1 MIATKGPSTFS
12 FKCSIF
18 PGYFTVY
25 VYTMP
30 SETQPR
36 KKRTTSVDSK
46 PESDVDHRKRRRN
59 RTTQSCLNCHTSK
72 RMCDRKRP
80 ACARCTQ
87 LGLTG
92 LCVYEVDD
100 PNQRSDTQDE
110 SSRLLKRVAE
120 LEGVI
125 RELKNKPHPRWL
137 QPGYQQMPPEAESS
151 SQNPVPH
158 DSTASYSNIPSSSA
172 PVKQPAS
179 PTSPT
184 YPPTS
189 GLRIDSTGSPS
200 SQSSCFSA
208 SPISTPS
215 PIATPIDEFSCSP
228 VAIGSSDGLDLV
240 SMFMSY
246 PDMIPTDEALARQ
259 NFDHLQ
265 KTNNGHCGCLHEGT
279 NYRALLE
286 LSLRLRRAAGL
297 YLQDHHD
304 IILGRTVRSRD
315 ESRSWM
321 LMLRDVSCPPD
332 DSDTAVSGCD
342 QPRHSF
348 GTHTNIYDPMTVQAA
363 IPPGAIAPLALHD
376 IRPWDSFVSDMHMA
390 VDDPMMNWEP
400 RR

>member
-1 MIATKGPSTFS
+1 
-12 FKCSIF
+12 
-18 PGYFTVY
+18 
-25 VYTMP
+25 MP
-30 SETQPR
+30 AETQPR
-36 KKRTTSVDSK
+36 KKRTVSADSK
-46 PESDVDHRKRRRN
+46 PDSEVDHRKRRRN

-72 RMCDRKRP
+72 RMASILSLDCCCDRKRP

-100 PNQRSDTQDE
+100 PNQRPDTQDE

-137 QPGYQQMPPEAESS
+137 QPGCQQTLPEAESS
-151 SQNPVPH
+151 PQNPVSR
-158 DSTASYSNIPSSSA
+158 DSTASDSSMPSSSA
-172 PVKQPAS
+172 PMKHSDPRALPS

-184 YPPTS
+184 YPSTS
-189 GLRIDSTGSPS
+189 GLCIDSSPS
-200 SQSSCFSA
+200 SQSSSCFSA

-228 VAIGSSDGLDLV
+228 VAIGSTSDGLDLV

-246 PDMIPTDEALARQ
+246 PDMIPTDDALARPNLDQ
-259 NFDHLQ
+259 LQ
-265 KTNNGHCGCLHEGT
+265 KTNNGHCGCLYEAA

-286 LSLRLRRAAGL
+286 LSLRLRKAADVLARSPRHHAGSSCS
-297 YLQDHHD
+297 LQRRVLELDAHASTSLGD
-304 IILGRTVRSRD
+304 IN
-315 ESRSWM
+315 
-321 LMLRDVSCPPD
+321 CPPD
-332 DSDTAVSGCD
+332 DTDTTVNGCD
-342 QPRHSF
+342 QPRQSF
-348 GTHTNIYDPMTVQAA
+348 GTHTNIYDAMTVQAT
-363 IPPGAIAPLALHD
+363 IPPGAIAPLALHGM
-376 IRPWDSFVSDMHMA
+376 RPWDSFVSDMHMA

>member
-1 MIATKGPSTFS
+1 
-12 FKCSIF
+12 
-18 PGYFTVY
+18 
-25 VYTMP
+25 MP

-46 PESDVDHRKRRRN
+46 PDSDVDHRKRRRN

-137 QPGYQQMPPEAESS
+137 QPGCQQMAPEAENL

-158 DSTASYSNIPSSSA
+158 DSTASYSNISSSSS
-172 PVKQPAS
+172 PVKHPAS

-184 YPPTS
+184 YPRTS

-246 PDMIPTDEALARQ
+246 PDMIPTDDALTRQ
-259 NFDHLQ
+259 NLDHLQ
-265 KTNNGHCGCLHEGT
+265 KTNNGHCGCLHEGA

-286 LSLRLRRAAGL
+286 LSLRLRKAADVLARSPRHHPGSNCS
-297 YLQDHHD
+297 LQRRVSELDAHASSS
-304 IILGRTVRSRD
+304 LG
-315 ESRSWM
+315 
-321 LMLRDVSCPPD
+321 DVSCPPD
-332 DSDTAVSGCD
+332 DSDTAVNGCD

-348 GTHTNIYDPMTVQAA
+348 GTHTNIYDPMTVQGA

>member
-1 MIATKGPSTFS
+1 
-12 FKCSIF
+12 
-18 PGYFTVY
+18 
-25 VYTMP
+25 MP
-30 SETQPR
+30 SELQPR
-36 KKRTTSVDSK
+36 KKRTASNDSK
-46 PESDVDHRKRRRN
+46 PDSDVDHRKRRRN

-137 QPGYQQMPPEAESS
+137 QPGCQQMPPETESP
-151 SQNPVPH
+151 SQNPGPH
-158 DSTASYSNIPSSSA
+158 DFTASYSSIPSSSA
-172 PVKQPAS
+172 PVKHPAS

-184 YPPTS
+184 YPPS
-189 GLRIDSTGSPS
+189 GRLRIDSSPS

-246 PDMIPTDEALARQ
+246 PDMIPPDDALARHTL
-259 NFDHLQ
+259 DHIQ
-265 KTNNGHCGCLHEGT
+265 KTNSGHCGCLHEGI

-286 LSLRLRRAAGL
+286 LSLRLRKAADVLARSPRHHPGSNCS
-297 YLQDHHD
+297 LQRRVSELDAHASSS
-304 IILGRTVRSRD
+304 LG
-315 ESRSWM
+315 
-321 LMLRDVSCPPD
+321 DVSCPPD
-332 DSDTAVSGCD
+332 DTDTAVNGCD

-376 IRPWDSFVSDMHMA
+376 IHPWDGLVSDTHMA

>member
-1 MIATKGPSTFS
+1 MA
-12 FKCSIF
+12 
-18 PGYFTVY
+18 
-25 VYTMP
+25 

-36 KKRTTSVDSK
+36 KKRTASVDSK
-46 PESDVDHRKRRRN
+46 PDSDVDHRKRRRN

-137 QPGYQQMPPEAESS
+137 QPGCQQMAPEAENS
-151 SQNPVPH
+151 SQDPVPH
-158 DSTASYSNIPSSSA
+158 DSTASYSSRPSSSA
-172 PVKQPAS
+172 PMKHPASPTS

-184 YPPTS
+184 YPPTG
-189 GLRIDSTGSPS
+189 GLRIDSSPS

-246 PDMIPTDEALARQ
+246 PDMIPTDDALARQ
-259 NFDHLQ
+259 NLDHLQ
-265 KTNNGHCGCLHEGT
+265 KTNSGHCGCLHEGA

-286 LSLRLRRAAGL
+286 LSLRLRKAADVLARSPRHHLGSNCS
-297 YLQDHHD
+297 LQRRVSELDAHASSS
-304 IILGRTVRSRD
+304 LG
-315 ESRSWM
+315 
-321 LMLRDVSCPPD
+321 DVSCPPD
-332 DSDTAVSGCD
+332 DTDTAVNGCD

-363 IPPGAIAPLALHD
+363 IPPSAIAPLALHD
-376 IRPWDSFVSDMHMA
+376 MRPWDSFVSDMHMA

>member
-1 MIATKGPSTFS
+1 
-12 FKCSIF
+12 
-18 PGYFTVY
+18 
-25 VYTMP
+25 MP

-46 PESDVDHRKRRRN
+46 PDSDVDHRKKRRN

-137 QPGYQQMPPEAESS
+137 QPGCQQMAPEAEIS
-151 SQNPVPH
+151 SQNPAPH
-158 DSTASYSNIPSSSA
+158 DSTVSYSTIPSSSA
-172 PVKQPAS
+172 PVKHPAS
-179 PTSPT
+179 PTSTT
-184 YPPTS
+184 YPRTS
-189 GLRIDSTGSPS
+189 GLRIDSTGSPGS

-246 PDMIPTDEALARQ
+246 PDIIPTDDALARQ
-259 NFDHLQ
+259 NLDHLQ
-265 KTNNGHCGCLHEGT
+265 KTNNDHCGCLHEGA

-286 LSLRLRRAAGL
+286 LSLRLRKAADVLARSPRHHPGSNCS
-297 YLQDHHD
+297 LQRRVSELDAHASSS
-304 IILGRTVRSRD
+304 LG
-315 ESRSWM
+315 
-321 LMLRDVSCPPD
+321 DVSCPPD
-332 DSDTAVSGCD
+332 DSDTAVNGCD
-342 QPRHSF
+342 QPRNSF

>member
-1 MIATKGPSTFS
+1 
-12 FKCSIF
+12 
-18 PGYFTVY
+18 
-25 VYTMP
+25 MP
-30 SETQPR
+30 SEPQPR
-36 KKRTTSVDSK
+36 KKRMASDDSK
-46 PESDVDHRKRRRN
+46 PDSDVDHRKRWNTFLTPRRN

-125 RELKNKPHPRWL
+125 PEEQTASPVN
-137 QPGYQQMPPEAESS
+137 PG
-151 SQNPVPH
+151 PH
-158 DSTASYSNIPSSSA
+158 DSTASYPSIPSSSA
-172 PVKQPAS
+172 PVKHPAS

-184 YPPTS
+184 YPPS
-189 GLRIDSTGSPS
+189 GRLRIDSSPS

-208 SPISTPS
+208 SPIGTPS

-246 PDMIPTDEALARQ
+246 PDMIPPDDALARH
-259 NFDHLQ
+259 NLDHIQ
-265 KTNNGHCGCLHEGT
+265 KTNSGHCGCLHEGI

-286 LSLRLRRAAGL
+286 LSLRLRKAADVLARSPRHHPGSNCS
-297 YLQDHHD
+297 LQRRVSELDAHASSS
-304 IILGRTVRSRD
+304 LG
-315 ESRSWM
+315 
-321 LMLRDVSCPPD
+321 DVSCPPD
-332 DSDTAVSGCD
+332 DTDTAVNGCD

-363 IPPGAIAPLALHD
+363 IPPGAIASLALHD
-376 IRPWDSFVSDMHMA
+376 IRPWDGFVSDMHMA

>member
-1 MIATKGPSTFS
+1 MIATK
-12 FKCSIF
+12 
-18 PGYFTVY
+18 
-25 VYTMP
+25 
-30 SETQPR
+30 ETQPR
-36 KKRTTSVDSK
+36 KKRPVSVDSK
-46 PESDVDHRKRRRN
+46 PDSDVDHRKRRRN

-137 QPGYQQMPPEAESS
+137 QPGCQQMPPEAENSS
-151 SQNPVPH
+151 H
-158 DSTASYSNIPSSSA
+158 DSTVSDSSMPSSSA
-172 PVKQPAS
+172 PMKHSNPRTLHS
-179 PTSPT
+179 PTSPA

-189 GLRIDSTGSPS
+189 GLRIDSSPS
-200 SQSSCFSA
+200 SQSSSCFSA

-228 VAIGSSDGLDLV
+228 VAIGSTSDSLDLV

-246 PDMIPTDEALARQ
+246 PDMIPTDDALARHDLDQ
-259 NFDHLQ
+259 LQ
-265 KTNNGHCGCLHEGT
+265 KTNNGHCGCLHEAA

-286 LSLRLRRAAGL
+286 LSLRLRKAADVLARSPRHHAGSSCS
-297 YLQDHHD
+297 LQRRVSELDTHASTS
-304 IILGRTVRSRD
+304 LG
-315 ESRSWM
+315 
-321 LMLRDVSCPPD
+321 DVSCPPD
-332 DSDTAVSGCD
+332 DTYAAVNDCD
-342 QPRHSF
+342 QPRHPF
-348 GTHTNIYDPMTVQAA
+348 GTHVDIYDPMTVQTA
-363 IPPGAIAPLALHD
+363 IPPGAVAPLALHSMH
-376 IRPWDSFVSDMHMA
+376 PWDSFVSDMHMV